1 MDLIEHLYVGSQTE
15 LGDVR
20 FQDIGEVHY
29 FSQEE
34 LYQSIGVGKAPFLT
48 RPLFD
53 SINFDKGDLQ
63 NFRKDF
69 FYGVLPDHWNQKVAQ
84 AHEVFRQ
91 YHLSVVEAEVARL
104 KALEEAKA
112 AAAAKPAEPV
122 QYPLPSEDPAE

>member
-34 LYQSIGVGKAPFLT
+34 LYQSVGVGKAPFLP

-53 SINFDKGDLQ
+53 SINFDPGDLQ

-69 FYGVLPDHWNQKVAQ
+69 FYGVLPDHWNEKVAR

-91 YHLSVVEAEVARL
+91 YHQSVEAARL
-104 KALEEAKA
+104 KALEDAKFA
-112 AAAAKPAEPV
+112 ATEKPAEPD
-122 QYPLPSEDPAE
+122 QHPLASEDPTE